1 MLYNSLDGNS
11 DQWTC
16 AINGPG
22 SYEGDLY
29 WLECAD
35 IASATTMSNTFD
47 PEDDDAVRQVNYS
60 STNQFA
66 SKIGQVEIAQQTLT
80 LQGTIEHSSNSKL
93 PTMKQ
98 SHSQLELQQTVKSH
112 PSSTKGEV
120 RIRRPGPPEIKSAKR
135 SVSLQRE

>member
-1 MLYNSLDGNS
+1 VNPYPDAQHAEKNAPNMSISAYQHNSSSLTYPDL
-11 DQWTC
+11 
-16 AINGPG
+16 PLG
-22 SYEGDLY
+22 SIPQRTIEH
-29 WLECAD
+29 
-35 IASATTMSNTFD
+35 
-47 PEDDDAVRQVNYS
+47 EDS